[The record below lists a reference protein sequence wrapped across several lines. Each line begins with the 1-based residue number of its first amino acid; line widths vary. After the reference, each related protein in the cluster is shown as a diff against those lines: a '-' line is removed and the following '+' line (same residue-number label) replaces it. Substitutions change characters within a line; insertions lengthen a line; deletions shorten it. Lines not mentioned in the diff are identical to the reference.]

1 MMTAEQVIPIVR
13 IFDYQKTLEFY
24 VDWLGFE
31 IVWEHHFEENTP
43 VYMEVKKN
51 NIILHL
57 SEHHGDGTPG
67 SRIFILGEGV
77 PEYHKELLN
86 KKYKYNRPGLEKTF
100 YDTVS
105 FTVDD
110 PFGNKII
117 FNEKFDEEKHKDL
130 EFYSIH

>member
-1 MMTAEQVIPIVR
+1 MKAEQIIPILR
-13 IFDYQKTLEFY
+13 IFDEQKAIEFY
-24 VDWLGFE
+24 IDWLGFE
-31 IVWEHHFEENTP
+31 IVWKHHFEDNTP
-43 VYMEVKKN
+43 IYMEIKKG
-51 NIILHL
+51 NITFHL

-67 SRIFILGEGV
+67 SRVFIWGEDIK
-77 PEYHKELLN
+77 EYHKELID

-100 YDTVS
+100 YNAIS

-117 FNEKFDEEKHKDL
+117 FNEKFDEEKHTDL

>member
-1 MMTAEQVIPIVR
+1 MKAQQVIPILR
-13 IFDYQKTLEFY
+13 IFDYQKTIEFY
-24 VDWLGFE
+24 IDWLGFE

-43 VYMEVKKN
+43 VYMEVKKDD
-51 NIILHL
+51 IILHL

-67 SRIFILGEGV
+67 SRVFIWAEGITD
-77 PEYHKELLN
+77 YHKELID

-100 YDTVS
+100 YNAIS

-117 FNEKFDEEKHKDL
+117 FNEKFDEEEHKD
-130 EFYSIH
+130 

>member
-1 MMTAEQVIPIVR
+1 MEAKQIIPVLR
-13 IFDYQKTLEFY
+13 IFDYRKTIEFY
-24 VDWLGFE
+24 INWLSFE
-31 IVWEHHFEENTP
+31 IVWEHHFEENSP
-43 VYMEVKKN
+43 VYMEVKKD

-67 SRIFILGEGV
+67 SHVFIWADGIS
-77 PEYHKELLN
+77 EYHRELLA

-100 YDTVS
+100 YNAVS
-105 FTVDD
+105 FTVND

-117 FNEKFDEEKHKDL
+117 FNEEFDEEKHGSL